1 MLCGEL
7 CIFVVNK
14 LIVMRNRVFIS
25 VLMLLSACLG
35 VAAAAPSNVP
45 VAWHSL
51 GSYPLLGTLA
61 PDASAAYSR
70 LPDVLEDS
78 VRPDLWALGLNSA
91 GLSVRFRSDSPRIKM
106 RWKSRNRFGM
116 NHMTATGIRGLDLYV
131 LEGDSAWTT
140 VSSARPGTKAVTET
154 TVVADME
161 PGVEREYMLFLSLY
175 DGVDSLYVGV
185 DSATVLSLPAVGLP
199 RRDKPVVM
207 YGTSILQGGCATRPG
222 MAHTNIL
229 QRMLNRE
236 VINLGFSGN
245 ARLDPEIARL
255 MARADASCY
264 VVDALP
270 NCTADI
276 VDERMADF
284 IGILRLAHPDTPILI
299 VESPWFPIMRF
310 DREVADTLREKNR
323 RLRAIYDRLSSDDKN
338 LHYFN
343 ADNILTDPEATVDN
357 YHLTD
362 YGFLKFA
369 KALRPVLEQLIRE

>member
-1 MLCGEL
+1 
-7 CIFVVNK
+7 
-14 LIVMRNRVFIS
+14 MRNRVYNLI
-25 VLMLLSACLG
+25 LLLLAACAG
-35 VAAAAPSNVP
+35 AWAAAPSNVT
-45 VAWHSL
+45 VVWHSL
-51 GSYPLLGTLA
+51 ESYPLLGSLA

-70 LPDVLEDS
+70 LPDSLKDS

-116 NHMTATGIRGLDLYV
+116 NHMTATGVRGLDLYV
-131 LEGDSAWTT
+131 LEGDSMWTT
-140 VSSARPGTKAVTET
+140 VSSVRPGTKAVTET

-199 RRDKPVVM
+199 QRDKPVVM

-255 MARADASCY
+255 MAKADASCF

-270 NCTADI
+270 NCTADV

-284 IGILRLAHPDTPILI
+284 IGILRAAHPETPILV

-323 RLRAIYDRLSSDDKN
+323 RLRVICDRLAADDPN
-338 LHYFN
+338 LYYFE
-343 ADNILTDPEATVDN
+343 AGRIITDPECTVDN

-362 YGFLKFA
+362 LGFKNFA
-369 KALRPVLEQLIRE
+369 ESLAPVLSALIADR